1 MSKGENGIDIMKFI
15 ADGMLGRL
23 TRWLRLLGY
32 DVMYLHDASDDKLLA
47 LARKE
52 GRILLTCDLVLY
64 RKAEKLGI
72 NSFLIRGTGEPEKLA
87 NLVKKFNIRL
97 EVDMSVS
104 RCPVCN
110 NPIEHVEK
118 SSVIGRLHRNTS
130 DAYDE
135 YWECTGC
142 SKIYWRGSHWK
153 KINETLEK
161 AKIIKEKLG

>member
-1 MSKGENGIDIMKFI
+1 MVPIPMKLI

-32 DVMYLHDASDDKLLA
+32 DVEYLHDVLDDELLA

-52 GRILLTCDLVLY
+52 ERILLTCDLILY
-64 RKAEKLGI
+64 RRAKKSGI
-72 NSFLIRGTGEPEKLA
+72 NSFLITGNDEPEKLA
-87 NLVKKFNIRL
+87 NLAKKFNIRL
-97 EVDMSVS
+97 GVDMSVS
-104 RCPVCN
+104 RCPLCN
-110 NPIEHVEK
+110 HPIKRVEK
-118 SSVIGRLHRNTS
+118 SSVIGRLHRTTLE
-130 DAYDE
+130 AYDE
-135 YWECTGC
+135 YWECTEC